1 MSSIFSEEALKK
13 RRIPGDLAGPITLLT
28 PPLKASL
35 FLAFGLVA
43 VGVLWSIYARV
54 PITTKAIGV
63 LVPVSTIDSVSSKT
77 NGTAEW
83 IFNQKKK
90 PWHKKVFQF
99 KSSPD
104 EFDVNE
110 VISLAKTILH
120 ESDNL
125 DDNLNQNDDRA
136 QETII
141 KN

>member
-35 FLAFGLVA
+35 FFALGLVA
-43 VGVLWSIYARV
+43 AGVLWSIYARI
-54 PITTKAIGV
+54 PITIKAIGV

-83 IFNQKKK
+83 IFNQEKK

-99 KSSPD
+99 RL
-104 EFDVNE
+104 V
-110 VISLAKTILH
+110 
-120 ESDNL
+120 
-125 DDNLNQNDDRA
+125 
-136 QETII
+136 
-141 KN
+141 